1 MNTLLALDS
10 LETLEQLLGAK
21 ERVVFFKHST
31 RCPVSAWAEER
42 VSDYVRQHGSVIHLV
57 DVLRSRPLS
66 NLLAERLRVR
76 HESPQLLVVEG
87 GRCLA
92 HASHDGIDEAFLA
105 RHVG

>member
-1 MNTLLALDS
+1 MNTLLPLDS
-10 LETLEQLLGAK
+10 LETLEHLLGAK

-31 RCPVSAWAEER
+31 RCPVSTSAEER
-42 VSDYVRQHGSVIHLV
+42 VSDYVRQHGAVIHLV

-76 HESPQLLVVEG
+76 HESPQLLIVQN

-105 RHVG
+105 QQLG